1 MHFLPLSRYLLH
13 WTHVALLVC
22 LSALLTGCATYEMG
36 RPAGLAARSIFIA
49 PVVNE
54 TDLPQVAALLNAAL
68 RESFLEHGGYTLASS
83 RARADAVVEI
93 TLRDLARA
101 PRARLPTDTVRAAS
115 YDLSV
120 AADVAVLTGTGRTQA
135 QRFRIG
141 ADTVAYLNPS
151 LPDAEYQGLPRLAQD
166 LAQRI
171 RDNAIYRW

>member
-1 MHFLPLSRYLLH
+1 MPLFTRCHHRIKFTLI
-13 WTHVALLVC
+13 VC
-22 LSALLTGCATYEMG
+22 LSAVLCGCAAYEWG
-36 RPAGLAARSIFIA
+36 RPAELAARSIFIA
-49 PVVNE
+49 PVGNE
-54 TDLPQVAALLNAAL
+54 TELPQVAALLNAAL
-68 RESFLEHGGYTLASS
+68 REAFLEHGGYTLAPS

-93 TLRDLARA
+93 TLRDLERA

-120 AADVAVLTGTGRTQA
+120 SAAVSVTKGGEAH
-135 QRFRIG
+135 RFRVA
-141 ADTVAYLNPS
+141 ADTVSYLSPS